1 MRIRQSTKKNV
12 SELLGKPIPIDVS
25 LPSLDLFK
33 DVFEAFQKG
42 GSPSAGYNLPSG
54 AIGPEKAHR
63 MAWCLSEGDLDIRR
77 ESVRRCEV
85 LEVMR
90 DERHGRLHS
99 RFSCTSASSEATHT
113 LGYLGQ
119 ARDFSPNAFGITG
132 ATKNIYKDFCTRYL
146 DPPRG
151 AIVEPCFLPDVY
163 EHMRQ
168 VTEALAV
175 DSAENEIVACR
186 DMSTPTNGMPAF
198 TPNNRFILRDAAHSG
213 RRVLSRLFSACA
225 VLRDI
230 LGLLVHW
237 RDSLGQ
243 IIQHS
248 LELRRIYKE
257 CCSSTKDSAVST
269 EFAHMRAAK
278 HRIET
283 FLTPLSRMILD
294 MTAYL
299 ATAVQISIVRKGDRE
314 GRVATTFLET
324 LNVVMLLCAACM
336 CDASVCVMSLI
347 RLFDTE
353 DAPLAD
359 MCDAIEATLDQVTW
373 LFHKGGCFTTCGH
386 VSFLL
391 EWLKHPHFYICNGVG
406 RCIGGREVTD
416 SENSEALQH
425 MQAWTLL
432 AKETLLAEFPQ
443 FSVICGFSAF
453 KLVKGRP
460 ASGIPNKQKTQLQRL
475 SQAFKKPQ
483 LLAQFTDHL
492 PYALAVFDDS
502 DAQMNYWDAWFAAIA
517 KLSRIHAGGGGH
529 PSDHLMFVLKRGRTF
544 LPVTSGIEQSF
555 SKVAQRLPPQ
565 RLNASS
571 VWECRAVGLLV
582 AKPDQHELGR
592 LVKAAQT
599 IWAIAFPARH
609 ARQHTVP
616 RLDKGVIH
624 QRRQHPGPADT
635 ASMPTERRFL
645 KRLRDDIAASS
656 TLGDAAVLDTFQPP
670 IWTDKH
676 AAELEFQRAKQYK
689 KKVEVTSLLIDTP
702 LTHPPLPITLRHDP
716 YLKLHRRI
724 PLPHPL
730 QITFRYDL
738 NHKLRQRIPL

>member
-1 MRIRQSTKKNV
+1 MWWGWGVGAVVFVRCPMAQLSDEGRRKLSSHISRCRLKGCACKSFLADIPEYEQRYPLDPTSPEPSGTWLWFATGPQDICFRWVCCACEERKRNRVLFETGPGDIEEGIWKTSNLVRHANSAEHKKNV

-63 MAWCLSEGDLDIRR
+63 MAWCLSGGDLDIRR
-77 ESVRRCEV
+77 ESVRRCEM

-119 ARDFSPNAFGITG
+119 ARDFSPSAFGITG
-132 ATKNIYKDFCTRYL
+132 ATKKIYTDFCTRYL

-151 AIVEPCFLPDVY
+151 AIVEPCLLPDVY

-186 DMSTPTNGMPAF
+186 EMSTPTDGMPAF
-198 TPNNRFILRDAAHSG
+198 TPNNRFILRDATHSG

-257 CCSSTKDSAVST
+257 CCASTKDSAVST

-278 HRIET
+278 HRVET

-314 GRVATTFLET
+314 GRVAT
-324 LNVVMLLCAACM
+324 C
-336 CDASVCVMSLI
+336 I
-347 RLFDTE
+347 RLRRVCAMHPF
-353 DAPLAD
+353 AS
-359 MCDAIEATLDQVTW
+359 C
-373 LFHKGGCFTTCGH
+373 
-386 VSFLL
+386 LL
-391 EWLKHPHFYICNGVG
+391 YVCSTP
-406 RCIGGREVTD
+406 
-416 SENSEALQH
+416 
-425 MQAWTLL
+425 
-432 AKETLLAEFPQ
+432 
-443 FSVICGFSAF
+443 
-453 KLVKGRP
+453 
-460 ASGIPNKQKTQLQRL
+460 
-475 SQAFKKPQ
+475 
-483 LLAQFTDHL
+483 
-492 PYALAVFDDS
+492 
-502 DAQMNYWDAWFAAIA
+502 
-517 KLSRIHAGGGGH
+517 
-529 PSDHLMFVLKRGRTF
+529 RT
-544 LPVTSGIEQSF
+544 
-555 SKVAQRLPPQ
+555 
-565 RLNASS
+565 
-571 VWECRAVGLLV
+571 
-582 AKPDQHELGR
+582 
-592 LVKAAQT
+592 
-599 IWAIAFPARH
+599 
-609 ARQHTVP
+609 
-616 RLDKGVIH
+616 
-624 QRRQHPGPADT
+624 
-635 ASMPTERRFL
+635 
-645 KRLRDDIAASS
+645 
-656 TLGDAAVLDTFQPP
+656 
-670 IWTDKH
+670 
-676 AAELEFQRAKQYK
+676 
-689 KKVEVTSLLIDTP
+689 
-702 LTHPPLPITLRHDP
+702 
-716 YLKLHRRI
+716 HR
-724 PLPHPL
+724 
-730 QITFRYDL
+730 
-738 NHKLRQRIPL
+738 